1 MSRTALRSKTAAKS
15 TLDSSMYRKGQNYS
29 ASMVEDT
36 YTWVRNPQWIA
47 MPSFSAGEQKVAYLF
62 AVYEDFPYTPRIY
75 TTFVTTTHTGTV
87 DWGDGTS
94 QTVAHGGYAEKTY
107 NYSAL
112 PANNGV
118 VSFGSNLVT
127 LSSHGHTN
135 NQRVMFNSST
145 ASAVEKHVRYFV
157 VNATTN
163 TFQLS
168 LSEGGAPITI
178 GTGTGALLG
187 YKQVIITVSSTNAF
201 SQVSSYHNSTYI
213 SVITDN
219 NILQATISLPDATI
233 ASARNYS
240 LERADYVGTG
250 NISFSS
256 GVAYSYGLKSVNIE
270 STVAISDLSS
280 CFYNC
285 YNLKEVS
292 TINAPNCTSIN
303 STFTGCYNLISPPKF
318 INLPTSGV
326 SITNAFN
333 GCLSMKKPVEFF
345 TNPTNIGTIAQHQ
358 YGLKAPHYF
367 NSTSSCTN
375 VSNLYYYC
383 LSIAGHRYYDFS
395 SCTSIH
401 GPFYY
406 NTQIRT
412 IPGYNLSASTSTF
425 NHFFSSCTNLVG
437 IPKLDFSTGTA
448 AISLIGDCY
457 RLKRVKYPIDISSAT
472 AANNIFYHSK
482 SLREIHSITT
492 TSALTN
498 IASAFTYAQSLKYI
512 PLFDTS
518 ECTSAYYMFH
528 YCTNLKELP
537 AFDFTKITR
546 AELAVSYTYQL
557 DNVTLNLPAATNLNQ
572 LCVGSLVKNVDIS
585 APVATNVTYVV
596 GHCWHL
602 EKVKIS
608 APSSTSFTYGMYYP
622 GHNNSGHFSDIQLDL
637 SSCTDFSYA
646 FSGTPYGGESS
657 LTYIPTMDMS
667 AATNMTNTFA
677 YNPRLV
683 RMKATGIGVNF
694 SLQDSGLS
702 STALD
707 EVYTNLADLTG
718 LTGATITVTSNPGV
732 AQDTPSIATS
742 KNWTVTG

>member
-94 QTVAHGGYAEKTY
+94 QTVTNGGYAEKTY

-201 SQVSSYHNSTYI
+201 SQVSSNTNSTYV
-213 SVITDN
+213 STGTDN
-219 NILQATISLPDATI
+219 NILQATISLPDATV

-240 LERADYVGTG
+240 LEREDYVGTG

-256 GVAYSYGLKSVNIE
+256 NFSGCYGLKSVNIE
-270 STVAISDLSS
+270 STVAISNLSS
-280 CFYNC
+280 CFSSC
-285 YNLKEVS
+285 HNLKEVS
-292 TINAPNCTSIN
+292 TINASNCTSIN
-303 STFTGCYNLISPPKF
+303 STFLSCLNLISPPKF

-326 SITNAFN
+326 SINNAFQS
-333 GCLSMKKPVEFF
+333 CLSMKKPAEFF
-345 TNPTNIGTIAQHQ
+345 TNPTNIGTLSQHQ

-383 LSIAGHRYYDFS
+383 LPIAGHRYYDFS
-395 SCTSIH
+395 SCTNID
-401 GPFYY
+401 GPFYF

-425 NHFFSSCTNLVG
+425 NNFFSSCVNLVG

-448 AISLIGDCY
+448 AISLIAEC
-457 RLKRVKYPIDISSAT
+457 RSLRRVKYPIDISSAT
-472 AANNIFYHSK
+472 AANSIFYYSK
-482 SLREIHSITT
+482 GLREIHSITT

-498 IASAFTYAQSLKYI
+498 IANAFTYAQSLKYI

-518 ECTSAYYMFH
+518 ECTSIYYMFH
-528 YCTNLKELP
+528 QCNNLKELP
-537 AFDFTKITR
+537 AFDFTKVVN
-546 AELAVSYTYQL
+546 AGYSFMYTYQL
-557 DNVTLNLPAATNLNQ
+557 DNITLNLPAATNIYQ
-572 LCVGSLVKNVDIS
+572 MCYGSHAKSIDIL
-585 APVATNVTYVV
+585 APVATDIRYITSN
-596 GHCWHL
+596 CWLL
-602 EKVKIS
+602 EKIKIS
-608 APSSTSFTYGMYYP
+608 AALAPDFTYGLYYSP
-622 GHNNSGHFSDIQLDL
+622 LNNSGGLSDIQLDL
-637 SSCTDFSYA
+637 PSCTNFTSS
-646 FSGTPYGGESS
+646 FMSQTPGGRNST
-657 LTYIPTMDMS
+657 TYIPTIDMS
-667 AATNMTNTFA
+667 AATNMTNTFLSV
-677 YNPRLV
+677 PRLR
-683 RMKATGIGVNF
+683 RMKATGIGVSF
-694 SLQDSGLS
+694 SLKDCSLS

-732 AQDTPSIATS
+732 TQDTPSIATS